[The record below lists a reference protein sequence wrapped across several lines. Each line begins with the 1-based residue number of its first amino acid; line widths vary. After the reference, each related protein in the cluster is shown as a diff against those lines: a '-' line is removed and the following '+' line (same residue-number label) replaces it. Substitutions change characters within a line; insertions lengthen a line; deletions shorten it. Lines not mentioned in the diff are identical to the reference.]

1 MMQRRNAIIE
11 QLRGDIK
18 SIPKIVD
25 GHRRRRRGVACTAV
39 NRPKADI

>member
-25 GHRRRRRGVACTAV
+25 GHRRRRGVACTAV

>member
-25 GHRRRRRGVACTAV
+25 GHRRRGVACTAV